1 MDPKGLFHDPLV
13 DSNPQPN
20 YKHLKYSKGSKHE
33 VHLYMALHAVEPK
46 GLTNSVS
53 LALQC
58 GQSTSLGAP
67 NMAFLSEVLNAG
79 GAMP

>member
-1 MDPKGLFHDPLV
+1 
-13 DSNPQPN
+13 
-20 YKHLKYSKGSKHE
+20 
-33 VHLYMALHAVEPK
+33 MALHAVDPK

-53 LALQC
+53 LALQW

-67 NMAFLSEVLNAG
+67 NMAFLSDVLNEG